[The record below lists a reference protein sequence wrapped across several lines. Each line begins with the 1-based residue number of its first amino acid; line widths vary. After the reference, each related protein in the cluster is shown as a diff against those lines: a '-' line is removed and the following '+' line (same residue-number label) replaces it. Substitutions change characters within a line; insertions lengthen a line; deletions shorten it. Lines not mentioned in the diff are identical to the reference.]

1 MPSMQIELTDRAYLI
16 LPAEIAEKYFPS
28 DNLVALERGGNLWL
42 LPVNNKAS
50 GGLLLKRRNS
60 KGDRAVLLVE
70 ILADEKLKEKNQAGI
85 YAAHWDSGAAA
96 LLVDLNAGPLP
107 AQLEDNTAAVDER
120 L

>member
-1 MPSMQIELTDRAYLI
+1 MHIELTDRAYLI
-16 LPAEIAEKYFPS
+16 LPAEIAEKYFPT

-70 ILADEKLKEKNQAGI
+70 ILAEEKLREKNKAGI
-85 YAAHWDSGAAA
+85 YAAHWDSQAAA
-96 LLVDLNAGPLP
+96 LLVDLSAGPVP
-107 AQLEDNTAAVDER
+107 AQLPENMAAVDER